1 MAIRKHKLYRKVDS
15 TEVQG
20 DDSYVILKAMTYGD
34 SKAYFGRITSD
45 DKSEQYQVGNELLV
59 KMIQEWNWV
68 DDEGNP
74 LPLPKDDPT
83 VLDKLPI
90 EEIVFL
96 SKELGAGLRKE
107 QDSKN

>member
-1 MAIRKHKLYRKVDS
+1 MATRKHKLYRKVDS
-15 TEVQG
+15 AEVQG
-20 DDSYVILKAMTYGD
+20 DDSYVLLRAMTYGD
-34 SKAYFGRITSD
+34 SKAYFSRMTSD
-45 DKSEQYQVGNELLV
+45 DKSEQYQVGNELLI

-68 DDEGNP
+68 DDEGVL

-83 VLDKLPI
+83 VLDNMPV

-96 SKELGAGLRKE
+96 SKQLSAGIRRD